1 MNHSTPLGY
10 EMKFADFI
18 RMCAE
23 LKAKG
28 VTQMVVAYPWAL
40 GDTYEELIESLS
52 RVADAGLSLHIVA
65 SKDWPSRN

>member
-1 MNHSTPLGY
+1 
-10 EMKFADFI
+10 
-18 RMCAE
+18 MCAE

>member
-1 MNHSTPLGY
+1 MNHNTPPGY
-10 EMKFADFI
+10 EIKFAEFI
-18 RMCAE
+18 RLCAE

-28 VTQMVVAYPWAL
+28 LTEMVVAYPWAL
-40 GDTYEELIESLS
+40 GDNYEELIESLS

>member
-1 MNHSTPLGY
+1 MNHNTPAGY
-10 EMKFADFI
+10 EEKFADLI

-28 VTQMVVAYPWAL
+28 LTEMVVAYPWAL
-40 GDTYEELIESLS
+40 GDTYKEVIESLS

-65 SKDWPSRN
+65 PKDSPSRN

>member
-1 MNHSTPLGY
+1 MNHNTPPGY
-10 EMKFADFI
+10 EIKFGEFI
-18 RMCAE
+18 RLCAE

-28 VTQMVVAYPWAL
+28 LTEMVVAYPWAL

-65 SKDWPSRN
+65 PKDWPSRN

>member
-52 RVADAGLSLHIVA
+52 RVADAGLSLLIVA
-65 SKDWPSRN
+65 PKDWPSRN

>member
-1 MNHSTPLGY
+1 MNHPTPPGY

-28 VTQMVVAYPWAL
+28 VAQMVVAYPWAL
-40 GDTYEELIESLS
+40 GDTYEEVIESLS

-65 SKDWPSRN
+65 SKDWPSQN